1 MFYFCDRFALQNSLQ
16 VERRKTN
23 DINGL
28 DCRRAD
34 VAPAGFDSAPELT
47 INYLQIASPTGLMMP
62 RYFFNT
68 RIGKE
73 LLLDP
78 EGEDLRDPDQA
89 WNVARTT
96 IRELLSAEGGQDLL
110 GAIMEVSDE
119 EGEIVLEFPFSEA
132 ILDFPDDSAT
142 RH

>member
-1 MFYFCDRFALQNSLQ
+1 
-16 VERRKTN
+16 
-23 DINGL
+23 
-28 DCRRAD
+28 
-34 VAPAGFDSAPELT
+34 
-47 INYLQIASPTGLMMP
+47 MP

-89 WNVARTT
+89 WRLARTT

-132 ILDFPDDSAT
+132 IPDSPDDPAT

>member
-1 MFYFCDRFALQNSLQ
+1 
-16 VERRKTN
+16 
-23 DINGL
+23 
-28 DCRRAD
+28 
-34 VAPAGFDSAPELT
+34 
-47 INYLQIASPTGLMMP
+47 MP

-89 WNVARTT
+89 WRLARTT
-96 IRELLSAEGGQDLL
+96 IRELLRAEGGQDLL

-132 ILDFPDDSAT
+132 ILDSPDDSAT

>member
-1 MFYFCDRFALQNSLQ
+1 
-16 VERRKTN
+16 
-23 DINGL
+23 
-28 DCRRAD
+28 
-34 VAPAGFDSAPELT
+34 
-47 INYLQIASPTGLMMP
+47 MP

-78 EGEDLRDPDQA
+78 DGEELRDPDQA
-89 WNVARTT
+89 WQMARTT
-96 IRELLSAEGGQDLL
+96 IRDLLATEGDHSQLL

-119 EGEIVLEFPFSEA
+119 DGEIVLEFPFSEA
-132 ILDFPDDSAT
+132 MIDFPDDSAT

>member
-1 MFYFCDRFALQNSLQ
+1 
-16 VERRKTN
+16 
-23 DINGL
+23 
-28 DCRRAD
+28 
-34 VAPAGFDSAPELT
+34 
-47 INYLQIASPTGLMMP
+47 MP

-89 WNVARTT
+89 WNVARRT

-119 EGEIVLEFPFSEA
+119 EGDIVLEFPYSEA
-132 ILDFPDDSAT
+132 ILDSPDDSAT